1 MGSENGKARFCVSYG
16 DSEITDSR
24 DVNWDSLEMSF
35 VFHGPF
41 FNCFNFFSFSI
52 GTNFNINLK
61 LFLIKIAFLKSI

>member
-1 MGSENGKARFCVSYG
+1 MVDFMGSENGKARFCVSYG

-41 FNCFNFFSFSI
+41 FNCFLSTFSPFLSELISI
-52 GTNFNINLK
+52 Q
-61 LFLIKIAFLKSI
+61 FLNYF